1 LLLKDGDSSSQCS
14 APAEAHSSA
23 HISVTAVLQ
32 VGLLEVQASI
42 QPQNAQ
48 KNYKY
53 HSCASFA
60 GENNSTCFAPA
71 EARSRHASGQ
81 PALQDLLAGSYD
93 ASRAF
98 FPITH
103 LLFLVMF
110 GESLVN
116 FLGLVTGTFRL
127 GSGTTRQALLM
138 KNMLNC
144 GITLSSRIALC
155 SRDT

>member
-1 LLLKDGDSSSQCS
+1 MGI
-14 APAEAHSSA
+14 PALNAQRQQKHTVL
-23 HISVTAVLQ
+23 HIFRSLRCFRWAC
-32 VGLLEVQASI
+32 LEVQASI

-48 KNYKY
+48 KKYKY

-71 EARSRHASGQ
+71 GSTVQTCLWTTCIAGFVGRIIRCFKGIFSDYAPSVPRDVWRILGQ
-81 PALQDLLAGSYD
+81 FSLAWSLG
-93 ASRAF
+93 R
-98 FPITH
+98 
-103 LLFLVMF
+103 F
-110 GESLVN
+110 GWVL
-116 FLGLVTGTFRL
+116 
-127 GSGTTRQALLM
+127 GTTRQALLM

>member
-42 QPQNAQ
+42 QLQNAQ
-48 KNYKY
+48 KKYKY
-53 HSCASFA
+53 HSYASFA

-98 FPITH
+98 FTH